1 MGEKGANTPN
11 LRAPIRSS
19 STRHAPTS
27 PPSPQFCEAPP
38 GAHGGGDHA
47 DDLLFFVLTDAAAA
61 AAAPED
67 RLLVRRNVG
76 GRPPPGLGLSEPDA
90 PSIDWRASVLLNLAV
105 QTPYALAVVACRRAA
120 LKDAGVPAAL
130 AAAARAAV
138 AAGGR
143 RRPAYAPPAGR
154 GVAHAVYASPLRTA
168 VDAPGA
174 RGGEGRRRRA
184 RSDDPPAAPT
194 PCYPDVCFA
203 VDPAGDEYDG
213 AGDGA
218 LDLASP
224 GDVFAVFLV
233 ATGGA
238 ALRASAAA
246 ATEAAASDTTPTPPP
261 PTSHFVDMFSGFV
274 SYEQLAGALS
284 DAPPAPPPFAR
295 GGRGA
300 PGDAP
305 PNTHVRMRGPGGDG
319 VADVA
324 VSKLPSVPPAGVPDG
339 GGGGGGGVK
348 SVVAALAA
356 ALAPP
361 PQPTGP
367 PVFRCELFALS
378 LPASV
383 LAARLLG
390 LAAVEEGG

>member
-1 MGEKGANTPN
+1 M
-11 LRAPIRSS
+11 
-19 STRHAPTS
+19 
-27 PPSPQFCEAPP
+27 
-38 GAHGGGDHA
+38 
-47 DDLLFFVLTDAAAA
+47 
-61 AAAPED
+61 
-67 RLLVRRNVG
+67 RRNAA
-76 GRPPPGLGLSEPDA
+76 GRPPPGLGLSEPGA

-120 LKDAGVPAAL
+120 LRDAGVPAAL
-130 AAAARAAV
+130 AAAARVAV

-174 RGGEGRRRRA
+174 RDGGRRQRA
-184 RSDDPPAAPT
+184 RSEDPPAAPT

-203 VDPAGDEYDG
+203 VDPAGDVGGGG
-213 AGDGA
+213 AADNA

-238 ALRASAAA
+238 ALRASSAEAA
-246 ATEAAASDTTPTPPP
+246 EAAAGDNPAQPQPSTT
-261 PTSHFVDMFSGFV
+261 HFVDMFSGFV
-274 SYEQLAGALS
+274 SYEQLAGSLS
-284 DAPPAPPPFAR
+284 DAPPAPPPSAR

-300 PGDAP
+300 SGDAP

-324 VSKLPSVPPAGVPDG
+324 VIKLPSLPSADVPDG

-361 PQPTGP
+361 PRPTGP